1 MRRRGRPV
9 SVDEHQPAPFAAGAV
24 GSPPR
29 RIGPTARPTWAVEG
43 AHSTRGSAAKRQQSQ
58 DVDDTVRVHVHTDH
72 AGYVVVTDNIQTGFK
87 ASVDGRSALVAD
99 ADYAGGAV
107 YVEAGTHEV
116 ALHYEPP
123 GRQTGAR
130 LTGLSAVLL
139 AFAALPPLWWGRIR
153 RFGERATNA

>member
-1 MRRRGRPV
+1 MGGGRRPLHQGIRG
-9 SVDEHQPAPFAAGAV
+9 EETAV
-24 GSPPR
+24 
-29 RIGPTARPTWAVEG
+29 
-43 AHSTRGSAAKRQQSQ
+43 Q

-130 LTGLSAVLL
+130 LTGLPHSLKGRFVAIAMDARSSRSVMIWKSSSAPRGSIL
-139 AFAALPPLWWGRIR
+139 
-153 RFGERATNA
+153 T